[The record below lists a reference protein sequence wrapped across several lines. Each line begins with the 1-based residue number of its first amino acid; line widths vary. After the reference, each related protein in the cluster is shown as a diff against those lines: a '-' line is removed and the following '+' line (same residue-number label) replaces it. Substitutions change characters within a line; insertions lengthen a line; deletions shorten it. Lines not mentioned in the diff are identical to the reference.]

1 MNNLFIEGPIQTGK
15 STIIRRCLS
24 DYKGVLGGFS
34 SQRIREKNTG
44 EVLGFSLM
52 PASDFRV
59 EIYLDV
65 SELAAKENLFL
76 SQRGDYCSTTR
87 NVDSNPVTCN
97 INTNP
102 TICNDNSKPVTCKS
116 NTNPTTCNDDSNSD
130 SPDENNNGNEDG
142 RGSHRRFVFS
152 PEVFAGAGVRFLENY
167 QDCDLMLLDEIGG
180 VELQVES
187 FKNKLYEVLASP
199 VPCIGVL
206 KGIPN
211 AESFKNKKVLAENML
226 LREFLTGDKN
236 SEIISL

>member
-1 MNNLFIEGPIQTGK
+1 MNNFFIEGPIQTGK

-34 SQRIREKNTG
+34 SQRIRKKNTG

-76 SQRGDYCSTTR
+76 AQRYDYRSKICNT
-87 NVDSNPVTCN
+87 DSDPVTYNRNTDPATRGRDSDPGSSVGN
-97 INTNP
+97 I
-102 TICNDNSKPVTCKS
+102 IS
-116 NTNPTTCNDDSNSD
+116 
-130 SPDENNNGNEDG
+130 NEDG
-142 RGSHRRFVFS
+142 GNTHRRFVFS

-226 LREFLTGDKN
+226 LREFLTGDEN